1 MNITNR
7 NIAYDE
13 FLSLIP
19 QRMEMREER
28 YGQAMF
34 NILAIARPSIA
45 EQLRATALDP
55 FYRDS
60 PADIPHE
67 TWTFVASEWDK
78 SLSES
83 GGQ

>member
-1 MNITNR
+1 MNKKNIT
-7 NIAYDE
+7 YDE

-34 NILAIARPSIA
+34 NILTLCRPSIA

-55 FYRDS
+55 FYKNS
-60 PADIPHE
+60 PADIAHE
-67 TWTFVASEWDK
+67 TWILVASEWNN
-78 SLSES
+78 
-83 GGQ
+83 

>member
-1 MNITNR
+1 MNKN

-19 QRMEMREER
+19 QRMEIRDER

-34 NILAIARPSIA
+34 NILTLCRPNIA
-45 EQLRATALDP
+45 EQLRATELDP

-67 TWTFVASEWDK
+67 TWTLVASEWDK
-78 SLSES
+78 
-83 GGQ
+83 